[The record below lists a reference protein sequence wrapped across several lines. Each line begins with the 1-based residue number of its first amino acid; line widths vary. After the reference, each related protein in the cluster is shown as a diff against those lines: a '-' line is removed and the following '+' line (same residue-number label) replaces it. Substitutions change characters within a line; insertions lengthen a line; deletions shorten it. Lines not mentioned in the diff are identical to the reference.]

1 VNIVRLLAF
10 FMLLPAL
17 AQAQIAFRQAAN
29 GFNDGMAVQQNA
41 VGAVATGANNTGTLT
56 VNPPARTTGDLLV
69 LVIEVRDLQ
78 TLTINNWNLLTEATA
93 TGHRAAVY
101 WRVATNTAADTASIV
116 RGGNNGNRDV
126 IMARMTAFSNVD
138 TTNPFDGTDSIGS
151 STSNTVATGAITVTN
166 ACSLRVATLHI
177 ADDNTITGAPAGW
190 FQSFFSSTTTGND
203 TAISMYF
210 FPVAASGAQASVS
223 FTYSANDRSSAS
235 QFALRPAGI
244 TINVP
249 TGTQAGDVM
258 VATIVTRPANTVATN
273 ANAGNICAPAGWTLL
288 RDTIN
293 NNGGGTGGGGSRM
306 QTYIRVADNADAA
319 GGVSY
324 TWFAELNNPSTAPAT
339 VFVSGAGGIAS
350 YSGVDNAA
358 PNNSDGGNVTA
369 AGLSHTGNSITT
381 SVANTMLVSSFSYL
395 SSDTW
400 TAPGT
405 MTERV
410 DRAAPV
416 APPGNS
422 VGVTLLMA
430 DEPRPTAG
438 ATGARTA
445 TAGGLGAADQGIVH
459 MLALRPAPPSTPG
472 RFNAFDTGT
481 AAGAITGNI
490 RTRVAGVAISFD
502 VVAID
507 PALTGVLTTFAGA
520 VLVELLDASNNTGAM
535 NATTNCRATWTT
547 VIGTVSPNP
556 VFGGADNGRKTVT
569 ITVPNVYRDVRV
581 RVTYPATGSPTAT
594 GCSTDNFAI
603 RPASLS
609 VALSDATWATAGTTR
624 TLNNTV
630 ATGGTVHKA
639 GQPFTIR
646 VTPAPA
652 TATNYNGDVTVNALT
667 TTLPAGGA
675 NGTLTVG
682 TFASVGSGVRES
694 TTASYNEAGAFN
706 LTLIDDTFANVD
718 SGDGTPA
725 NCTASG
731 RYVCPAAATAVGRFV
746 PDHFAFSVPGG
757 TTPPQF
763 RTFDMACAATRSFT
777 YIGAPFGYVTR
788 PTATVEARN
797 AAGNITTNYRG
808 TLFKLTTGD
817 LTQNYTMAGQTIT
830 TALSTPALTAI
841 GNGTAT
847 FTANTA
853 DRITIQRNNAAASAP
868 FNGAIEL
875 RWIAEDNNEVAL
887 NGTISTSP
895 GTGFVFDGGG
905 GGIAFDSGSQFRYG
919 RLRVANANGS
929 QLTALP
935 VLVEAQ
941 YYNGSTFITNA
952 ADNCTAIANN
962 NVAFAFAG
970 NLGACETA
978 GSGGGTLVAG
988 RRTLVLAAPGSGN
1001 DGAATL
1007 TVNLTNAGLGSTCT
1021 AVGGAGP
1028 ASSGANLPWLQG
1040 NWSGG
1045 TYTLNPSGRATFGV
1059 FRGSDEVIFI
1069 RENF

>member
-1 VNIVRLLAF
+1 MRIARLFALLL
-10 FMLLPAL
+10 LLPAM
-17 AQAQIAFRQAAN
+17 AQAQIAFRQSSS
-29 GFNDGMAVQQNA
+29 GFNDRMGVQHNA
-41 VGAVATGANNTGTLT
+41 VGTVASGTGAT
-56 VNPPARTTGDLLV
+56 VIPGLPTRTAGDLLL
-69 LVIEVRDLQ
+69 LVIEVRDDNA
-78 TLTINNWNLLTEATA
+78 LTINNWTLLTEAFTG
-93 TGHRAAVY
+93 TGHHAAIY
-101 WRVATNTAADTASIV
+101 YRIATNTAADTATIQHAAGGRNLLLARIV
-116 RGGNNGNRDV
+116 
-126 IMARMTAFSNVD
+126 AFSNVD
-138 TTNPFDGTDSIGS
+138 TTSPFDGAPSIGAS
-151 STSNTVATGAITVTN
+151 ATNTVATGAITTTN
-166 ACSLRVATLHI
+166 ACSLRLATVHI
-177 ADDNTITGAPAGW
+177 ADNNTITTAPAGW
-190 FQSFFSSTTTGND
+190 DQSFFSNTGTGAD
-203 TAISMYF
+203 GAISLWYLN
-210 FPVAASGAQASVS
+210 AAAAGAQASVS
-223 FTYSANDRSSAS
+223 ITHSANDPAHAV
-235 QFALRPAGI
+235 QFAVRPAGI
-244 TINVP
+244 ALAVP

-258 VATIVTRPANTVATN
+258 VATVVTRPANTTATN
-273 ANAGNICAPAGWTLL
+273 VNATTVCPPAGWALV

-293 NNGGGTGGGGSRM
+293 NNGGGTGGTGSRM

-319 GGVSY
+319 GGVTY
-324 TWFAELNNPSTAPAT
+324 RWFGQINDPSQPPGTI
-339 VFVSGAGGIAS
+339 FMSGAGGIAS

-358 PNNSDGGNVTA
+358 PVNSEGGNVT
-369 AGLSHTGNSITT
+369 GSSLNHTGNSITT

-410 DRAAPV
+410 DRAAPA

-422 VGVTLLMA
+422 VGVALLMA
-430 DEPRPTAG
+430 DEPRATAG

-459 MLALRPAPPSTPG
+459 MMALRPAPPSTPG
-472 RFNAFDTGT
+472 RFNAFDSST
-481 AAGAITGNI
+481 AGGAITGNLQ
-490 RTRVAGVAISFD
+490 TRVAGVALSFD

-507 PALTGVLTTFAGA
+507 PALTGVLTTFAGT

-581 RVTYPATGSPTAT
+581 RVTYPATGVATAQ

-609 VALSDATWATAGTTR
+609 VAISDATWDTAGTTR
-624 TLNNTV
+624 ALNNAV

-639 GQPFTIR
+639 GRPFTIR
-646 VTPAPA
+646 ITPAPG
-652 TATNYNGDVTVNALT
+652 TATNYDGDVSVSSLACV
-667 TTLPAGGA
+667 LPAGCA
-675 NGTLTVG
+675 NGTLSVG
-682 TFASVGSGVRES
+682 TFANAGSGVRES
-694 TTASYNEAGAFN
+694 TTASYTEAGTFN
-706 LTLIDDTFANVD
+706 VTLIDDTFANVD

-725 NCTASG
+725 NCTGAG

-746 PDHFAFSVPGG
+746 PDHFAFTLP
-757 TTPPQF
+757 TAPQF
-763 RTFDMACAATRSFT
+763 RTFNMTCAAGRSFT
-777 YIGAPFGYVTR
+777 YVGAPFGYATV
-788 PTATVEARN
+788 PAATVEARN

-853 DRITIQRNNAAASAP
+853 DRITIQRNNATASAP

-875 RWIAEDNNEVAL
+875 RWIAEDNNELAL
-887 NGTISTSP
+887 NGTITTSP

-905 GGIAFDSGSQFRYG
+905 GGIAFDSGTQFRYG

-929 QLTALP
+929 QLTVLP
-935 VLVEAQ
+935 VLMEAQ

-952 ADNCTAIANN
+952 ADNCTTLANN
-962 NVAFAFAG
+962 NVAFAFTG
-970 NLGACETA
+970 NLGACETSVNGA
-978 GSGGGTLVAG
+978 GTLVSG
-988 RRTLVLAAPGSGN
+988 RRTLVLSPPGNNN

-1028 ASSGANLPWLQG
+1028 AATGANLLYLQG

-1045 TYTLNPSGRATFGV
+1045 TFTLNPSGRATFGV

>member
-1 VNIVRLLAF
+1 MNLLRLLALVLF
-10 FMLLPAL
+10 LPAL
-17 AQAQIAFRQAAN
+17 AQAQIAFRQSAS
-29 GFNDGMAVQQNA
+29 GFNDGMGVQHNA
-41 VGAVATGANNTGTLT
+41 VGTVASGTGAT
-56 VNPPARTTGDLLV
+56 VTPGLPARTAGDLLL
-69 LVIEVRDLQ
+69 LVIEVRDDNA
-78 TLTINNWNLLTEATA
+78 LTINNWTLLTEGF
-93 TGHRAAVY
+93 TGTNHHAAIY
-101 WRVATNTAADTASIV
+101 YRIATNTAADTATIQHAAGGRNLLLARIV
-116 RGGNNGNRDV
+116 
-126 IMARMTAFSNVD
+126 AFSNVD
-138 TTNPFDGTDSIGS
+138 TTSPFDGTPSIGAS
-151 STSNTVATGAITVTN
+151 ATNTVATGAITTTN
-166 ACSLRVATLHI
+166 ACSLRIATVHI
-177 ADDNTITGAPAGW
+177 ADNNTITTAPAGW
-190 FQSFFSSTTTGND
+190 DQSFFNNTGTGAD
-203 TAISMYF
+203 GAISLWYRNSTAGG
-210 FPVAASGAQASVS
+210 VQASVS
-223 FTYSANDRSSAS
+223 ITHSANDPAHAV
-235 QFALRPAGI
+235 QLAVRPAGI
-244 TINVP
+244 ALAVP

-258 VATIVTRPANTVATN
+258 VATIVTRPANTTATN
-273 ANAGNICAPAGWTLL
+273 VNATTVCPPAGWTLV

-293 NNGGGTGGGGSRM
+293 NNGGGTGGTGSRM

-319 GGVSY
+319 GGVTY
-324 TWFAELNNPSTAPAT
+324 RWFGQVNDPSQPPAT
-339 VFVSGAGGIAS
+339 IFMSGAAGIAS

-358 PNNSDGGNVTA
+358 PVNSEGGNVT
-369 AGLSHTGNSITT
+369 GSSLNHTGNSITT
-381 SVANTMLVSSFSYL
+381 SVANTMLVSSFSLL

-410 DRAAPV
+410 DRAAPA

-422 VGVTLLMA
+422 VGVALLMS

-445 TAGGLGAADQGIVH
+445 TADGLAAADQGIVH

-490 RTRVAGVAISFD
+490 QTRVAGVAISFD

-535 NATTNCRATWTT
+535 NATTNCRSSWTT
-547 VIGTVSPNP
+547 VVGTVSPNP
-556 VFGGADNGRKTVT
+556 VFGGGDNGRKTVT
-569 ITVPNVYRDVRV
+569 LTVANVYRDVRV
-581 RVTYPATGSPTAT
+581 RVTYPAAGPATAT

-609 VALSDATWATAGTTR
+609 VAITDASWDTAGTTR
-624 TLNNTV
+624 TLDNTV
-630 ATGGTVHKA
+630 ATGGSVHKA
-639 GQPFTIR
+639 GRPFTIR
-646 VTPAPA
+646 VTPAPG
-652 TATNYNGDVTVNALT
+652 TATNYDGDVTVNALT

-694 TTASYNEAGAFN
+694 TTASYNEVGAFN

-731 RYVCPAAATAVGRFV
+731 RYVCPAAASAVGRFV
-746 PDHFAFSVPGG
+746 PDHFAFTIPGG

-763 RTFDMACAATRSFT
+763 RTFDMTCAAGRSFT
-777 YIGAPFGYVTR
+777 YVGAPFGYVTR

-808 TLFKLTTGD
+808 TLFKLTTAD

-847 FTANTA
+847 FTANTN
-853 DRITIQRNNAAASAP
+853 DRITIQRNNAAASAA

-875 RWIAEDNNEVAL
+875 RWIAGDNNEVAL
-887 NGTISTSP
+887 NGTITTSP

-905 GGIAFDSGSQFRYG
+905 GGIAFDSGSEFRYG

-929 QLTALP
+929 QLTVLP
-935 VLVEAQ
+935 VLMEAQ

-952 ADNCTAIANN
+952 ADNCTTIANN
-962 NVAFAFAG
+962 NVAFAFTG
-970 NLGACETA
+970 NLNACETA
-978 GSGGGTLVAG
+978 VNGAGILVSG
-988 RRTLVLAAPGSGN
+988 RRTLVLSPPGNNN

-1007 TVNLTNAGLGSTCT
+1007 TVNLSNATLGSTCT

-1028 ASSGANLPWLQG
+1028 AAAGANLPWLQG

-1045 TYTLNPSGRATFGV
+1045 TFTLNPSGRATFGV

>member
-1 VNIVRLLAF
+1 MRIVRLLALLL
-10 FMLLPAL
+10 LLPAM
-17 AQAQIAFRQAAN
+17 AQAQIAFRQSSS
-29 GFNDGMAVQQNA
+29 GFNDRMGVQHNA
-41 VGAVATGANNTGTLT
+41 VGTVASGTGAT
-56 VNPPARTTGDLLV
+56 VTPGLPTRTAGDLLL
-69 LVIEVRDLQ
+69 LVIEVRDDN
-78 TLTINNWNLLTEATA
+78 TLTINNWTLLTEAF
-93 TGHRAAVY
+93 TGTNHHAAVY
-101 WRVATNTAADTASIV
+101 YRIATNTAADTATIQHAAGGRNLLLARIV
-116 RGGNNGNRDV
+116 
-126 IMARMTAFSNVD
+126 AFANVD
-138 TTNPFDGTDSIGS
+138 AASPFDGAPSIGAS
-151 STSNTVATGAITVTN
+151 ATNTVATGAITTSN
-166 ACSLRVATLHI
+166 ACSLRIASVHI
-177 ADDNTITGAPAGW
+177 ADNNTITTAPAGW
-190 FQSFFSSTTTGND
+190 DQSFFNNTATGSD
-203 TAISMYF
+203 GAISLWYF
-210 FPVAASGAQASVS
+210 NSAAAGVQASVS
-223 FTYSANDRSSAS
+223 ITHSAADPAHAI

-244 TINVP
+244 ALAVP

-258 VATIVTRPANTVATN
+258 VATIVTRPANTNATN
-273 ANAGNICAPAGWTLL
+273 VNATTVCAPAGWTLV
-288 RDTIN
+288 RETIN
-293 NNGGGTGGGGSRM
+293 NNGGGTGGTGLRM
-306 QTYIRVADNADAA
+306 QTFIRVADNADAA
-319 GGVSY
+319 GGVTY
-324 TWFAELNNPSTAPAT
+324 RWFGQINDPSQPPGTI
-339 VFVSGAGGIAS
+339 FMSGAGGIAS

-358 PNNSDGGNVTA
+358 PVNSEGGNVT
-369 AGLSHTGNSITT
+369 GSSLNHTGNSITT
-381 SVANTMLVSSFSYL
+381 GVANTMLVSSFSYL

-410 DRAAPV
+410 DRAAPA

-422 VGVTLLMA
+422 VGVALLMA
-430 DEPRPTAG
+430 DEPRPIAG
-438 ATGARTA
+438 GTGARTA

-459 MLALRPAPPSTPG
+459 MMALRPAPPSTPG
-472 RFNAFDTGT
+472 RFNAFDTST

-490 RTRVAGVAISFD
+490 QTRVASVAISFD

-507 PALTGVLTTFAGA
+507 PPLTGVLTTFAGT

-547 VIGTVSPNP
+547 VVGTVSPNP
-556 VFGGADNGRKTVT
+556 VFGGGDNGRKTVT

-581 RVTYPATGSPTAT
+581 RVTYPAAGPATAQ

-609 VALSDATWATAGTTR
+609 VAISDATWDTAGTTR
-624 TLNNTV
+624 TLNNV
-630 ATGGTVHKA
+630 GATGGSVHKA
-639 GQPFTIR
+639 GQPLTIR

-652 TATNYNGDVTVNALT
+652 TATNYDGDVSVNALA

-682 TFASVGSGVRES
+682 TFSSVGSGVRES
-694 TTASYNEAGAFN
+694 TTASYNEVGAFN

-746 PDHFAFSVPGG
+746 PDHFAFTG
-757 TTPPQF
+757 TTAPQL
-763 RTFDMACAATRSFT
+763 RTFDMSCAASRSFT
-777 YIGAPFGYVTR
+777 YVGAPFGYVAV

-797 AAGNITTNYRG
+797 AAGNVTTNYRG
-808 TLFKLTTGD
+808 ALFKLTTGD

-841 GNGTAT
+841 GNGSAT
-847 FTANTA
+847 FTANIA

-875 RWIAEDNNEVAL
+875 RWIADDNNEVAL
-887 NGTISTSP
+887 NGTITTSP

-919 RLRVANANGS
+919 RLRLANANGS
-929 QLTALP
+929 QLTVLP
-935 VLVEAQ
+935 VLMEAQ

-952 ADNCTAIANN
+952 ADNCTTLANN
-962 NVAFAFAG
+962 NVSFAFTG
-970 NLGACETA
+970 NLNACETSVNGA
-978 GSGGGTLVAG
+978 GTLVSG
-988 RRTLVLAAPGSGN
+988 RRTLVLSPPGNNN

-1007 TVNLTNAGLGSTCT
+1007 TVNLGNATLGSTCT

-1028 ASSGANLPWLQG
+1028 AAAGANLPWLQG

-1045 TYTLNPSGRATFGV
+1045 AYTLNPSGRATFGV

>member
-1 VNIVRLLAF
+1 MNILRLLALVL
-10 FMLLPAL
+10 LLPVV
-17 AQAQIAFRQAAN
+17 AQAQIAFRQSAS
-29 GFNDGMAVQQNA
+29 GFNDGMAVQHNA
-41 VGAVATGANNTGTLT
+41 VGTVASGTGANVTPGLP
-56 VNPPARTTGDLLV
+56 VRTAGDLL
-69 LVIEVRDLQ
+69 LLMIQVRDDNA
-78 TLTINNWNLLTEATA
+78 LTINNWTLLTQGF
-93 TGHRAAVY
+93 TGTNHHAAVY
-101 WRVATNTAADTASIV
+101 YRIATNTAADTATIQHAP
-116 RGGNNGNRDV
+116 GGRNLLL
-126 IMARMTAFSNVD
+126 ARITAFSNVD
-138 TTNPFDGTDSIGS
+138 TSNPFDGAPSIGS
-151 STSNTVATGAITVTN
+151 SATNTVATGGITISN
-166 ACSLRVATLHI
+166 ACSLRVATIHV
-177 ADDNTITGAPAGW
+177 ADDNTITTPPAGW
-190 FQSFFSSTTTGND
+190 YQSFYNTTTTGND
-203 TAISMYF
+203 GGTGLWYF
-210 FPVAASGAQASVS
+210 PAAAAGAQASVS
-223 FTYSANDRSSAS
+223 FVYSANDPSHAI

-249 TGTQAGDVM
+249 TGTQSGDVM
-258 VATIVTRPANTVATN
+258 VATIVTRPANTVVTN
-273 ANAGNICAPAGWTLL
+273 ASAGNICAPAGWTLV

-293 NNGGGTGGGGSRM
+293 NNGGGTGGGGVRM
-306 QTYIRVADNADAA
+306 QTYIRVATAGDAA

-324 TWFAELNNPSTAPAT
+324 TWYAELNNPSTAPAT
-339 VFVSGAGGIAS
+339 IFVSGAGGIAS

-358 PNNSDGGNVTA
+358 PVNSEGGNVT
-369 AGLSHTGNSITT
+369 GSSLSHTGNSITT
-381 SVANTMLVSSFSYL
+381 SVANTMLVSSFSLL
-395 SSDTW
+395 SADTW

-405 MTERV
+405 MTERI
-410 DRAAPV
+410 DRSAP
-416 APPGNS
+416 ASPPGND
-422 VGVTLLMA
+422 VGVALLMA
-430 DEPRPTAG
+430 DEPRATAG
-438 ATGARTA
+438 ATGNRTA
-445 TAGGLGAADQGIVH
+445 TAVGLAAADQGIVH
-459 MLALRPAPPSTPG
+459 MLALRPLPPSTPG
-472 RFNAFDTGT
+472 RFNAFDSAT
-481 AAGAITGNI
+481 ASGAITGSLQ
-490 RTRVAGVAISFD
+490 TRVAGVAISFD
-502 VVAID
+502 IVAID

-581 RVTYPATGSPTAT
+581 RVTYPATGSATAT

-609 VALSDATWATAGTTR
+609 VAITDATWATAGTTR

-630 ATGGTVHKA
+630 GTGGSVHKA
-639 GQPFTIR
+639 GRPFTIR
-646 VTPAPA
+646 VTPAPG
-652 TATNYNGDVTVNALT
+652 TATNYDGDVTVNALT

-694 TTASYNEAGAFN
+694 TTASYNEVGAFN

-731 RYVCPAAATAVGRFV
+731 RYVCPAAASAVGRFV
-746 PDHFAFSVPGG
+746 PDHFAFTVPGG

-763 RTFDMACAATRSFT
+763 RTFDMTCAAARSFT
-777 YIGAPFGYVTR
+777 YVGAPFGYVTR

-797 AAGNITTNYRG
+797 AAGNITANYRG
-808 TLFKLTTGD
+808 ALFKLTNAD
-817 LTQNYTMAGQTIT
+817 LTQNYTMTGQTIT
-830 TALSTPALTAI
+830 TTLSAAALTAV

-847 FTANTA
+847 FTSNTN
-853 DRITIQRNNAAASAP
+853 DRIAIQRNNAAASAS
-868 FNGAIEL
+868 FSGAIEL
-875 RWIAEDNNEVAL
+875 RWIAQDNNEVAL
-887 NGTISTSP
+887 NGTITTSP

-905 GGIAFDSGSQFRYG
+905 GGISFDSGSEFRYG

-929 QLTALP
+929 QLTVLP

-941 YYNGSTFITNA
+941 YYNGATFITNV

-962 NVAFAFAG
+962 NVAFAFTG
-970 NLGACETA
+970 NLNACETA
-978 GSGGGTLVAG
+978 VNGAGILVSG
-988 RRTLVLAAPGSGN
+988 RRTLVLSPPGNGN

-1007 TVNLTNAGLGSTCT
+1007 TVNLSNAPLGSTCT

-1028 ASSGANLPWLQG
+1028 AAAGANLPWLQG

-1045 TYTLNPSGRATFGV
+1045 TFTVNPSGRATFGV